1 MWNELH
7 QLLALN
13 KKTERPENYRL
24 LWFCASL
31 LILGIFVLLNT
42 RY

>member
-7 QLLALN
+7 RLLTL
-13 KKTERPENYRL
+13 KKAELPENYRL

-31 LILGIFVLLNT
+31 LIIGFFFLLT
-42 RY
+42 WAFR